1 MVILAETV
9 PEVVRLAHQ
18 VAKAR
23 VASARADA
31 DAAQALSEAA
41 AARARYEKLDADYRA
56 VKTGAAA

>member
-9 PEVVRLAHQ
+9 PEVVLLAQQ
-18 VAKAR
+18 VRRAKIA
-23 VASARADA
+23 AERADA